1 MKGGACRAFDNPGCN
16 HLPNLPL
23 LVLWSGY
30 LEPFLADIP
39 PPILNLNTKS
49 LKEKGDR
56 FDHDPTALVSGPGE
70 FLKED
75 LGLSCPV
82 TTWRCGGRGGRP
94 EVQQGSAGVN
104 RGIILDDC
112 LKGYRAVLN

>member
-1 MKGGACRAFDNPGCN
+1 MKGGACRAFHNPGCN

-49 LKEKGDR
+49 LKEKGI
-56 FDHDPTALVSGPGE
+56 
-70 FLKED
+70 
-75 LGLSCPV
+75 GL
-82 TTWRCGGRGGRP
+82 TMTLLHWYQAP
-94 EVQQGSAGVN
+94 ENS
-104 RGIILDDC
+104 
-112 LKGYRAVLN
+112 